1 MSESID
7 AFLTRLARPHGD
19 PGGGAASGV
28 MTALA
33 AAVTAMVSRY
43 SPDAPDADARNARLD
58 RLRSDALDAAA
69 ADGRASAGLGAALRP
84 RAGSDV
90 DEDSDADADAERDER
105 IVAATTTAVEASARL
120 GTVALAVW
128 DVLEETVRVGNSHLT
143 ADLAVAADAVAAGI
157 GGAVTNLRGGLVLVA
172 AHGDASALEAQWSG
186 LVQRML
192 TTRRDARALADHLGE
207 P

>member
-1 MSESID
+1 MSESLD
-7 AFLTRLARPHGD
+7 DFLTRLARPHGD

-28 MTALA
+28 MTALS

-43 SPDAPDADARNARLD
+43 TPDAPDASARDERLD
-58 RLRSDALDAAA
+58 RLRAEALEAAA

-84 RAGSDV
+84 AEDAGDP
-90 DEDSDADADAERDER
+90 DAERDER

-120 GTVALAVW
+120 GTIALAVW